1 MPVTLE
7 NDSRLQ
13 MESVVKVSDL
23 DLTLSESQILENI
36 NLSLDAGET
45 LVLLGKN
52 GCGKT
57 VLLKTICGLFEPTV
71 GKIHLFGQDINK
83 LTGQELNNIKQKFGY
98 VFQKSGLFDSMNV
111 AENVMFGL
119 KRFQPD
125 SPEKM
130 RARATECLEKSG
142 LRGAEEKLPSELS
155 GGMKKRAA
163 LARAIATN
171 PPLLL
176 LDDPAAGLDPVLTD
190 AMADVILELKTELN
204 AAAIVITHDLKLTEK
219 LADKISLMVSGRI
232 HCTLPAQEF
241 FTSNDE
247 SVVQFREGALTGP
260 IKVIE

>member
-1 MPVTLE
+1 
-7 NDSRLQ
+7 
-13 MESVVKVSDL
+13 
-23 DLTLSESQILENI
+23 
-36 NLSLDAGET
+36 
-45 LVLLGKN
+45 
-52 GCGKT
+52 
-57 VLLKTICGLFEPTV
+57 
-71 GKIHLFGQDINK
+71 
-83 LTGQELNNIKQKFGY
+83 
-98 VFQKSGLFDSMNV
+98 
-111 AENVMFGL
+111 
-119 KRFQPD
+119 
-125 SPEKM
+125 M

-190 AMADVILELKTELN
+190 AMADVILELKADLN

>member
-1 MPVTLE
+1 MGP
-7 NDSRLQ
+7 
-13 MESVVKVSDL
+13 VVKVSAL
-23 DLTLSESQILENI
+23 DLILSEIQVLENI
-36 NLSLDAGET
+36 NLSINAGET
-45 LVLLGKN
+45 LVLMGKN

-57 VLLKTICGLFEPTV
+57 VLLKTICGLFEPNV
-71 GKIHLFGQDINK
+71 GTINLFDQDINK
-83 LTGQELNNIKQKFGY
+83 LSGKELNGIKQKFGY
-98 VFQKSGLFDSMNV
+98 VFQKSGLFDSMSV

-130 RARATECLEKSG
+130 RQRATDCLEKSG

-171 PPLLL
+171 PLLLL

-190 AMADVILELKTELN
+190 AIADVILELKADLN
-204 AAAIVITHDLKLTEK
+204 AATIVITHDLKLAEK
-219 LADKISLMVSGRI
+219 LADKVSLMISGKI
-232 HCTLPAQEF
+232 HCTLAAEDF
-241 FTSNDE
+241 FTSKDE
-247 SVVQFREGALTGP
+247 AVIQFREGALTGP